1 MKALEPISKFG
12 GNIRN
17 VVHKREK
24 KTKLGLVPVTVIL
37 EISDR
42 GRFRRMLSE
51 LKAKGI
57 RITHVG
63 EREELRKR
71 IVLIGGKMT
80 VEDLR
85 EITERMEGTGAKV
98 SDMRLSMGEKE
109 MAVRLSLNGRDEKV
123 LEEAL
128 SLLERISEERGLLFL
143 KALEEKA

>member
-1 MKALEPISKFG
+1 MRALEPISKFG

-17 VVHKREK
+17 VVHRREK

-42 GRFRRMLSE
+42 GRFRKMLSE
-51 LKAKGI
+51 LRGRGI

-71 IVLIGGKMT
+71 VVLVGGEMT

-85 EITERMEGTGAKV
+85 EMTERIKGSGAGV
-98 SDMRLSMGEKE
+98 SDMRLSMGEKG
-109 MAVRLSLNGRDEKV
+109 MAVRLSLNGRDEEV
-123 LEEAL
+123 LEGAL
-128 SLLERISEERGLLFL
+128 SLLEKISEEKGLLLL
-143 KALEEKA
+143 KALEEKT